1 MSIPKITT
9 LMEDTLYDSGLE
21 AEHGLSLYI
30 ETEKHKLLA
39 DTGQTAK
46 TWTNASAKN
55 INITKKLRRNSGVIC
70 EYCYWTGNSCK
81 P

>member
-1 MSIPKITT
+1 MSKPKITI
-9 LMEDTLYDSGLE
+9 LMEDTLCGTGLE

-46 TWTNASAKN
+46 TWANASAKKN
-55 INITKKLRRNSGVIC
+55 RYHKSRYRFFKS
-70 EYCYWTGNSCK
+70 WTL
-81 P
+81 

>member
-1 MSIPKITT
+1 MSKPKITT
-9 LMEDTLYDSGLE
+9 LMEDTLCGTGLE

-46 TWTNASAKN
+46 HGQMPVQ
-55 INITKKLRRNSGVIC
+55 KKSI
-70 EYCYWTGNSCK
+70 SQK
-81 P
+81 

>member
-1 MSIPKITT
+1 
-9 LMEDTLYDSGLE
+9 MEDTLCGTGLE

-46 TWTNASAKN
+46 TWANASAKKN
-55 INITKKLRRNSGVIC
+55 RYHKSRYRFF
-70 EYCYWTGNSCK
+70 
-81 P
+81 

>member
-1 MSIPKITT
+1 MSKPKITT
-9 LMEDTLYDSGLE
+9 LMEDTLCGTGLE

-46 TWTNASAKN
+46 TWGKCQC
-55 INITKKLRRNSGVIC
+55 KKKSI
-70 EYCYWTGNSCK
+70 SQK
-81 P
+81 

>member
-1 MSIPKITT
+1 MSNPKITT
-9 LMEDTLYDSGLE
+9 LMEDTLCGTGLE

-46 TWTNASAKN
+46 TWGKCQLQ
-55 INITKKLRRNSGVIC
+55 KKSI
-70 EYCYWTGNSCK
+70 SQK
-81 P
+81 

>member
-1 MSIPKITT
+1 MSKPKITI
-9 LMEDTLYDSGLE
+9 LMEDTLCGTGLE

-46 TWTNASAKN
+46 LKQC
-55 INITKKLRRNSGVIC
+55 L
-70 EYCYWTGNSCK
+70 EGNL
-81 P
+81 

>member
-1 MSIPKITT
+1 MSKPKITI
-9 LMEDTLYDSGLE
+9 LMEDTLCGTGLE

-46 TWTNASAKN
+46 TWANASAKK
-55 INITKKLRRNSGVIC
+55 IDIEGQAMLGFKAGTA
-70 EYCYWTGNSCK
+70 
-81 P
+81 